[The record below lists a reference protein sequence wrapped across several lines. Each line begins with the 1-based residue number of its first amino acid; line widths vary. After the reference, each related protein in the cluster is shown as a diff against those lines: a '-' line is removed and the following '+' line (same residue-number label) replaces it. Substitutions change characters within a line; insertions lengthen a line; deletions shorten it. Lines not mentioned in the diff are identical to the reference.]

1 VSSTSGRTV
10 LRSEPADAGDATP
23 SDAPRRSLRRAW
35 VVGAAPGVALFTWL
49 LTLGTFDLF
58 RWQRVG
64 YFYDAQAHAL
74 LGGHLAVNGDL
85 LGVEAFT
92 VRGNAYMYQ
101 GPVPALLRL
110 PIVAIGGHSVD
121 GRLTQVSMLAALVVI
136 LVFAWRLHWRSR
148 RLLRGPAPVSA
159 PEVALVGLFA
169 FVLAGGSTLLYQA
182 SRAWVYHEALLW
194 GAAFALGSIEFLA
207 AYLERPSPRS
217 LVAASAF
224 AAGALLTRASVGVGP
239 VVGLGLVLVGVTAV
253 AILGPADPAEGA
265 KAGARARR
273 LAARG
278 LRWLAPSGD
287 AGARGSASI
296 LAVGAAAIAPLAAYA
311 AVNYAKFH
319 QLFSVPFYAQ
329 QFSQIDPGRRAFLA
343 ANDGTLFGLQFAPTT
358 ALQYLRPDALR
369 FTSLFPFVDFAP
381 FPGTTIGD
389 VRFDLFDRSSS
400 LPASQPVLLLLAVVG
415 LVVLFRRSSRG
426 APSPLHPLRVPA
438 VAAAAAG
445 LTILPFG
452 YVANRYLTD
461 FIPLLVI
468 AGGIGLQVII
478 VAIVRSTSWRRVR
491 AGIATLVAT
500 LVVLSAFGTWVNLSL
515 ALRYQREWSYNLD
528 PAVIAGFIGFQRDV
542 NRAVGGAP
550 IPLSRG
556 DHLPDGV
563 GRPGRL
569 FVLGECDALYLSDG
583 LGVNAVKTSPWN
595 VVEQNNRAGHFVLH
609 VRFPRQPVGT
619 RVPIFTN
626 GPPGAPNVLLAEYE
640 PDNHLT
646 FEYRETQAG
655 RGSPTGTYIRRYLPF
670 PIDVDHPYTLHVS
683 ADPHTSLL
691 TVRLG
696 DVVVLDSFYRYR
708 GTDFR
713 LGGNPDVAD
722 VARRFPGPLRSEPV
736 GTPLCRALVRDTDR
750 HR

>member
-1 VSSTSGRTV
+1 VLSTTGRTD
-10 LRSEPADAGDATP
+10 LRSEPAGAGDATP
-23 SDAPRRSLRRAW
+23 YDALRRSLRRAW
-35 VVGAAPGVALFTWL
+35 IVGAAPGLALFTWL
-49 LTLGTFDLF
+49 LTRGTFDLF

-74 LGGHLAVNGDL
+74 LGGHLAVNGQL

-110 PIVAIGGHSVD
+110 PIVAIAGESVD
-121 GRLTQVSMLAALVVI
+121 GRLTQISMLAALVVI

-148 RLLRGPAPVSA
+148 RLLRGPVPVTA
-159 PEVALVGLFA
+159 PEAAVVGLFA

-207 AYLERPSPRS
+207 AYLDRPSPRP
-217 LVAASAF
+217 LVGASAF
-224 AAGALLTRASVGVGP
+224 AAAALLTRASVGVGP
-239 VVGLGLVLVGVTAV
+239 VVGLGLVLVGVIAIAV
-253 AILGPADPAEGA
+253 VGPADSAEGA
-265 KAGARARR
+265 GAGARARR
-273 LAARG
+273 LVARC
-278 LRWLAPSGD
+278 LRWLAPSGN
-287 AGARGSASI
+287 AGARGAASI
-296 LAVGAAAIAPLAAYA
+296 PALGAATIAPLAAYA
-311 AVNYAKFH
+311 VVNYAKFRT
-319 QLFSVPFYAQ
+319 LFSVPFYAQ
-329 QFSQIDPGRRAFLA
+329 QFSQVDPGRRAFLA
-343 ANDGTLFGLQFAPTT
+343 ANNGTLFGLQFVPST

-369 FTSLFPFVDFAP
+369 FTTLFPFVDFAP
-381 FPGTTIGD
+381 FPGTTIGH

-400 LPASQPVLLLLAVVG
+400 LPASQPTLLLLGVVG
-415 LVVLFRRSSRG
+415 LVVLFRRSSRRV
-426 APSPLHPLRVPA
+426 PTRLRPLRVPA
-438 VAAAAAG
+438 IAAAAAG

-468 AGGIGLQVII
+468 AGGVGLQVII
-478 VAIVRSTSWRRVR
+478 VAIVRATSWRRVG
-491 AGIATLVAT
+491 AVAA

-542 NRAVGGAP
+542 NHAVGGAP

-556 DHLPDGV
+556 DRLPNGV

-569 FVLGECDALYLSDG
+569 FVLGPCDALYVSDG

-609 VRFPRQPVGT
+609 VRFPRQPIGT

-626 GPPGAPNVLLAEYE
+626 GPPGAPNVLLAEYQ
-640 PDNHLT
+640 PDDHVA
-646 FEYRETQAG
+646 FEYRETQTG
-655 RGSPTGTYIRRYLPF
+655 GGLPTGPYIRRYLPF
-670 PIDVDHPYTLHVS
+670 PIEVDHSYTLDVS
-683 ADPHTSLL
+683 ADPGTSLL

-713 LGGNPDVAD
+713 LGRNPDVAD
-722 VARRFPGPLRSEPV
+722 IARRFPGPLRSEPV
-736 GTPLCRALVRDTDR
+736 GTPLCRALVRDMGR
-750 HR
+750 HP